1 MEVQLRQWWAT
12 GYPYF
17 ISLLSNTTPVQQT
30 SSLPDPTKETPR
42 AEKPV
47 IFIPVQHHPSP
58 SLITWDP
65 GKAGRKHTPL
75 CRTVEPGRRRR
86 LLGWTHTGFSKR
98 CLWFGACCPAHG
110 WFHRRTRCASAAMLE
125 RTGKGTQSG
134 ESTST
139 AGSLLPA
146 LWAQEGCPWRG
157 EGNENDPAALAKG

>member
-30 SSLPDPTKETPR
+30 SSLPHPTEETPR

-47 IFIPVQHHPSP
+47 IFIPVQHHPP
-58 SLITWDP
+58 RSLITWDP

-98 CLWFGACCPAHG
+98 CLWFGACCPCSWMVPQKDPVCLSSYAGENRQRNPVRRIHI
-110 WFHRRTRCASAAMLE
+110 HRRKPSA
-125 RTGKGTQSG
+125 RPVGSG
-134 ESTST
+134 RLPL
-139 AGSLLPA
+139 AG
-146 LWAQEGCPWRG
+146 RR
-157 EGNENDPAALAKG
+157 K